1 MTTLLKNTQ
10 EEIIALAKK
19 ITIVF
24 SDVDGVFTNNQV
36 LEGAPHKG
44 KWRNYYDG
52 QGVSLLRAI
61 GIRVVL
67 ITNEKDESA
76 KHILDTVQTWNHLP
90 SSSKEEGDNGWEH
103 VTLITGVGGQK
114 KLEAAT
120 NFLLALKEKNKKE
133 TGWEECAG
141 MGDDLVDTH
150 LLQKVSLRAAPIN
163 ADPHIK
169 KICHFISEREGGKG
183 AFRDFANFIL
193 EARGIDPLTIPP
205 Q

>member
-1 MTTLLKNTQ
+1 MHMDNSTIQ
-10 EEIIALAKK
+10 HFARK
-19 ITIVF
+19 IKVVF

-44 KWRNYYDG
+44 KWRSYYDG

-61 GIRVVL
+61 GIRIVL
-67 ITNEKDESA
+67 ITNEKGDDA
-76 KHILDTVQTWNHLP
+76 KHIEAVVQKWNSLL
-90 SSSKEEGDNGWEH
+90 SSSKSEGDGGWKH
-103 VTLITGVGGQK
+103 VTLFTGMGGAH

-120 NFLLALKEKNKKE
+120 LFLDGLKSKGEHIE
-133 TGWEECAG
+133 WDECAYI
-141 MGDDLVDTH
+141 GDDLVDVP
-150 LLQKVSLRAAPIN
+150 LMQKVGFRAAPIN
-163 ADPHIK
+163 ADTHIK

-193 EARGIDPLTIPP
+193 EARGIDPLTLPP